1 MNIIL
6 NEQAFRVLQQIEQ
19 TNILPDQD
27 TGGVYFDEEF
37 SNWVAYKVLRKTIGF
52 TTVDT
57 QEEGLKF
64 LISHVH

>member
-19 TNILPDQD
+19 TNILPEQD

-37 SNWVAYKVLRKTIGF
+37 YNWVAYKVLGKTIGF
-52 TTVDT
+52 ATFDT
-57 QEEGLKF
+57 QVEGLKF
-64 LISHVH
+64 LISHLD